1 METRASYVIV
11 GLFVFAMFASAMGFV
26 IWLGKVELDREV
38 ALYDVAF
45 EQQVTGLSVG
55 SPVRYRGI
63 PVGQVLTIAI
73 NPDNVEIIDV
83 RIEIDSKVPIKSD
96 VFAVLESQGLTGL
109 GYIQLAGGSNDA
121 PLLTAR
127 PGDEVP
133 VLPSKNSVL
142 QDVAAAAPEIAAQ
155 LVVLVNRANQILNPE
170 NQAALQGTLENL
182 ERFSAALASRS
193 GEMEAIIDSLHVTME
208 TMEQTIAQLG
218 SDFSVMSEE
227 ISQTM
232 ATTRGTV
239 TALDSEI
246 VEVSGELKLALRN
259 VSEASAGAAVIL
271 RDNRDAVNDFATTGL
286 YELTEFLIDG
296 RQLMN
301 DMSHLVRQVESDPSR
316 ILFGNRQRGVETDQ

>member
-63 PVGQVLTIAI
+63 PVGQVLTIGI

-96 VFAVLESQGLTGL
+96 VYAVLESQGLTGV

-121 PLLTAR
+121 PPLTAR

-133 VLPSKNSVL
+133 VLPSRNSVL

-155 LVVLVNRANQILNPE
+155 LVVLVNRANQILSPE
-170 NQAALQGTLENL
+170 NQAALRGTLENL
-182 ERFSAALASRS
+182 ERFSGVLASRS
-193 GEMEAIIDSLHVTME
+193 GAMEAIIDDLQVTMATMDE
-208 TMEQTIAQLG
+208 TVRDIRGDVA
-218 SDFSVMSEE
+218 VMSEE
-227 ISQTM
+227 IALTM

-239 TALDSEI
+239 TALDAEI
-246 VEVSGELKLALRN
+246 AAVSDELQVALKN
-259 VSEASAGAAVIL
+259 VSDASGGAALLIK
-271 RDNRDAVNDFATTGL
+271 DNRDAVNDFATTGL
-286 YELTEFLIDG
+286 YELTEFLAEG
-296 RQLMN
+296 RSLMA
-301 DMSHLVRQVESDPSR
+301 DMSRLVRQVESDPSR
-316 ILFGNRQRGVETDQ
+316 ILFGNRQQGVETDR

>member
-26 IWLGKVELDREV
+26 IWLGKVELNREV
-38 ALYDVAF
+38 AHYDIEF

-63 PVGQVLTIAI
+63 PVGQVLRIGFD
-73 NPDNVEIIDV
+73 PDNVEIIRV
-83 RIEIDSKVPIKSD
+83 RVELDTKVPIKQD
-96 VFAVLESQGLTGL
+96 VYAVLESQGLTGV
-109 GYIQLAGGSNDA
+109 GFIQLAGGSKDA
-121 PLLTAR
+121 PLLTVR

-133 VLPSKNSVL
+133 VLPSQNSVL
-142 QDVAAAAPEIAAQ
+142 QEVAQAAPEIASQ
-155 LVVLVNRANQILNPE
+155 LVVLVNRANQMLDPQ
-170 NQAALQGTLENL
+170 NQTALRNTLSNL
-182 ERFSAALASRS
+182 EQFSGALASRS
-193 GEMEAIIDSLHVTME
+193 GELERIIENLNLTME
-208 TMEQTIAQLG
+208 TMEATVAQVSG
-218 SDFSVMSEE
+218 DIGVMSEE

-239 TALDSEI
+239 NSLDSEI
-246 VEVSGELKLALRN
+246 VAVSDELKIALRN
-259 VSEASAGAAVIL
+259 VSEVSSGASALI

-301 DMSHLVRQVESDPSR
+301 DMSQLVRQVESDPSR
-316 ILFGNRQRGVETDQ
+316 ILFGNRQRGVETDR